1 VATLLLLGSGEFEP
15 WTTPIERRVLDAA
28 TGDGTVLVI
37 PTASATEGEEVFQR
51 WGRMGLVHYADD
63 GVPAELLELR
73 TREDAQQEELADR
86 VRAASM
92 LAFSGGKPQRLEAT
106 LRDTPVWAAALEAI
120 DRGGVYYGCSA
131 GAIVASQAADGR
143 PRGVGTSWLY
153 GLGLVPGVSF
163 GAHWDRVTKF
173 PGLERYFSARVPD
186 GSIFV
191 GIHERTAIV
200 GDGTSWEVEG
210 EGGVVVRNRDRNE
223 LLRPGDRFS
232 TRQPRK

>member
-1 VATLLLLGSGEFEP
+1 MATFLLLGSGEFEP
-15 WTTPIERRVLDAA
+15 WGSPIERRVLDAA

-37 PTASATEGEEVFQR
+37 PTASATEGEDVFQR
-51 WGRMGLVHYADD
+51 WGQMGLVHYAADD
-63 GVPAELLELR
+63 VPAELLELR
-73 TREDAQQEELADR
+73 TREDAHRKDLADR

-120 DRGGVYYGCSA
+120 DRGAVYYGCSA

-143 PRGVGTSWLY
+143 ARGLGTSWLY
-153 GLGLVPGVSF
+153 GLGLVSGVSF
-163 GAHWDRVTKF
+163 GVHWDRVTKF
-173 PGLERYFSARVPD
+173 PGLERYFSARVPE

-200 GDGTSWEVEG
+200 GDGSSWEVTG
-210 EGGVVVRNRDRNE
+210 EGGVVVRDRRRNDLYRE
-223 LLRPGDRFS
+223 GEAFTTPGG
-232 TRQPRK
+232 